1 MQTKSATDY
10 ESANCNAGGGKMTL
24 RRYYQEYKSEF
35 FFGILL
41 LAAVVASY
49 YFSQFIPTQLYLN
62 VISPFQRTSLLVIC
76 GIGAWS
82 LMKHSEGL
90 RVRKL
95 SAYALSA
102 WTVLLAISMLFEI
115 INYGEPDDP
124 EGFLSPSNWEFV
136 LGDVLGWLLM
146 VYLTEA
152 LRPGWLNF
160 WHACVQL
167 VPVLIVGTVDA
178 FLSNVD
184 LRWLLAA
191 YPLVLLVMIGSYVRD
206 YRRYM
211 EDNYGSMENI
221 DVQWIVRYIIMLV
234 IAGGSLCFLFY
245 AKYTTRLFTQQ
256 WFLFF
261 MIAYSTDQIVF
272 RPNPWGDEE
281 NETKPDAVPSM
292 EPSPE
297 SVSANAAQKD
307 DAPAPDSSS
316 YAETLERW
324 MQTEKPYLNKD
335 FRLTDLQRIL
345 PLNRTYLSQL
355 INSAF
360 DCTFYQYVTNYR
372 IEEAKRLMREQPELK
387 IQEIADRCGFSSP
400 TVFGRIFARE
410 TGMTPTE
417 WNAQFPS

>member
-1 MQTKSATDY
+1 MITCLKP
-10 ESANCNAGGGKMTL
+10 ANYVAGGGKMTL

-62 VISPFQRTSLLVIC
+62 VISPFQRTALLVIC

-90 RVRKL
+90 RVRRV
-95 SAYALSA
+95 SAYAMIA
-102 WTVLLAISMLFEI
+102 WTVLLTINMLFEI
-115 INYGEPDDP
+115 INYGEPDNP
-124 EGFLSPSNWEFV
+124 EGFLSPSHWEFV

-160 WHACVQL
+160 WRACVQL
-167 VPVLIVGTVDA
+167 VPVLVVGTVDA
-178 FLSNVD
+178 FLPNVD

-191 YPLVLLVMIGSYVRD
+191 YPFVLLVMIGSYVRD
-206 YRRYM
+206 YHKYI

-272 RPNPWGDEE
+272 RPNPWVEEE

-297 SVSANAAQKD
+297 SVSANVAQKD

-316 YAETLERW
+316 YAGALERW
-324 MQTEKPYLNKD
+324 MQTEKPYLNPD
-335 FRLTDLQRIL
+335 FKLMDLRAIL
-345 PLNRTYLSQL
+345 PTNRTYLSQL
-355 INSAF
+355 INAEYG
-360 DCTFYQYVTNYR
+360 CNFYQYVTNYR
-372 IEEAKRLMREQPELK
+372 IAEAKRLMREHPELK
-387 IQEIADRCGFSSP
+387 MQEVAEQSGFASAA
-400 TVFGRIFARE
+400 VFSRTFSRE
-410 TGMTPTE
+410 TGFSPRE
-417 WNAQFPS
+417 WSSSVDNS

>member
-1 MQTKSATDY
+1 
-10 ESANCNAGGGKMTL
+10 
-24 RRYYQEYKSEF
+24 
-35 FFGILL
+35 
-41 LAAVVASY
+41 
-49 YFSQFIPTQLYLN
+49 
-62 VISPFQRTSLLVIC
+62 
-76 GIGAWS
+76 
-82 LMKHSEGL
+82 
-90 RVRKL
+90 
-95 SAYALSA
+95 
-102 WTVLLAISMLFEI
+102 
-115 INYGEPDDP
+115 
-124 EGFLSPSNWEFV
+124 
-136 LGDVLGWLLM
+136 
-146 VYLTEA
+146 
-152 LRPGWLNF
+152 
-160 WHACVQL
+160 
-167 VPVLIVGTVDA
+167 
-178 FLSNVD
+178 
-184 LRWLLAA
+184 
-191 YPLVLLVMIGSYVRD
+191 
-206 YRRYM
+206 
-211 EDNYGSMENI
+211 
-221 DVQWIVRYIIMLV
+221 MLV

-245 AKYTTRLFTQQ
+245 AKYPTRLFTQQ

-261 MIAYSTDQIVF
+261 MISYSTDQIIF

-316 YAETLERW
+316 YAEALEQW

-360 DCTFYQYVTNYR
+360 GCTFYQYVTNYR

>member
-1 MQTKSATDY
+1 MEQTKNQNYTPA
-10 ESANCNAGGGKMTL
+10 
-24 RRYYQEYKSEF
+24 
-35 FFGILL
+35 I
-41 LAAVVASY
+41 VVMFA
-49 YFSQFIPTQLYLN
+49 
-62 VISPFQRTSLLVIC
+62 
-76 GIGAWS
+76 
-82 LMKHSEGL
+82 
-90 RVRKL
+90 
-95 SAYALSA
+95 
-102 WTVLLAISMLFEI
+102 
-115 INYGEPDDP
+115 
-124 EGFLSPSNWEFV
+124 
-136 LGDVLGWLLM
+136 
-146 VYLTEA
+146 
-152 LRPGWLNF
+152 
-160 WHACVQL
+160 
-167 VPVLIVGTVDA
+167 
-178 FLSNVD
+178 
-184 LRWLLAA
+184 
-191 YPLVLLVMIGSYVRD
+191 
-206 YRRYM
+206 
-211 EDNYGSMENI
+211 
-221 DVQWIVRYIIMLV
+221 
-234 IAGGSLCFLFY
+234 
-245 AKYTTRLFTQQ
+245 
-256 WFLFF
+256 LFF

-272 RPNPWGDEE
+272 RPNPWVEEE

-307 DAPAPDSSS
+307 DALAPDSSS

-360 DCTFYQYVTNYR
+360 GCTFYQYVTNYR

>member
-1 MQTKSATDY
+1 
-10 ESANCNAGGGKMTL
+10 MTL
-24 RRYYQEYKSEF
+24 RGYYHEYKSEF
-35 FFGILL
+35 IFGILL

-49 YFSQFIPTQLYLN
+49 YFSQFIPTQLYLD
-62 VISPFQRTSLLVIC
+62 VISPFFSAALLVTC
-76 GIGAWS
+76 GLGAWL

-95 SAYALSA
+95 TAYALMA
-102 WTVLLAISMLFEI
+102 WTVLLLIGTGFKI
-115 INYGEPDDP
+115 FTYGEP
-124 EGFLSPSNWEFV
+124 EVYRGFLTPSSLEFV
-136 LGDVLGWLLM
+136 LANVLGWLLM
-146 VYLTEA
+146 VYLAEA

-160 WHACVQL
+160 KRACVQL
-167 VPVLIVGTVDA
+167 LPVLVLGVVDA
-178 FLSNVD
+178 FLPNVD

-191 YPLVLLVMIGSYVRD
+191 YPLVLLAMIGSYVRD

-221 DVQWIVRYIIMLV
+221 DVQWIVRYIIMLL

-245 AKYTTRLFTQQ
+245 AKYPTRLFTQQ

-261 MIAYSTDQIVF
+261 MIAYSTDRIIF

-297 SVSANAAQKD
+297 SVSDNAAQKD

-316 YAETLERW
+316 YAEALEQW

-360 DCTFYQYVTNYR
+360 GCTFYQYVTNYR

-400 TVFGRIFARE
+400 TVFGRTFARE